1 MQSEKDFVTVLQTPE
16 PEEILFSVPA
26 EMPEVKA
33 QQRSVTKTTAQEV
46 IPPRPAFDMG
56 MEEYDKLQE
65 IYRQLVKQKNAVPT
79 CEKEIEQLQQELSV
93 CKGAFQGKRRKELQE
108 QIGDKKQR
116 IANMKQRLGDIV
128 KVHGYS
134 SVDDFMRVYHHAKA
148 DYADYT
154 KRLKTWGNKYGMKYV
169 EQQFDERRKSCLHN
183 SKGSR

>member
-1 MQSEKDFVTVLQTPE
+1 
-16 PEEILFSVPA
+16 
-26 EMPEVKA
+26 MPEVKA
-33 QQRSVTKTTAQEV
+33 KQRTVTKPTAQEEV
-46 IPPRPAFDMG
+46 IPPRPEFDMG

-65 IYRQLVKQKNAVPT
+65 IYRQLVKQENAVLT

-93 CKGAFQGKRRKELQE
+93 CNGVFQGKRRKELAGQIVDKE
-108 QIGDKKQR
+108 QQ

-154 KRLKTWGNKYGMKYV
+154 KRLKALADKYGMKYV
-169 EQQFDERRKSCLHN
+169 KQQFDERENSCLHN